1 MKILVTGG
9 AGFIGGHLTQNLLNL
24 GHKVYV
30 IDNES
35 ATSSET
41 FNWFEKANNSKIDIL
56 DYEKVEDVF
65 KQGIDYVFHLAA
77 ETKIEPSIQNPEK
90 CFNVNINGTLNLL
103 NLSRKYK
110 IKRFI
115 FASTSAI
122 YGMNSAPHHELQTP
136 DILNPYSSSKL
147 CGETLCK
154 TYTNIYQLETVCFR
168 FFNVYGEKMPNKGFY
183 APVIAAFKKQIED
196 NKELNITGDGEQ
208 RRDFIYVGDIVDAM
222 IKAAFYDN
230 NKIIGNVYNL
240 GCGKNYSINE
250 VAKMFNHPFFYSEK
264 RMGDARETLADIKK
278 VRTDLEWNPQVD
290 LLKWL
295 KQHLQKGN

>member
-41 FNWFEKANNSKIDIL
+41 FNWFEKANNNKIDIL

-65 KQGIDYVFHLAA
+65 KEGIDYVFHLAA

-103 NLSRKYK
+103 NLCRKYK

-122 YGMNSAPHHELQTP
+122 YGMNLAPHHELQTP

-154 TYTNIYQLETVCFR
+154 TYTNIYELETVCFR

-183 APVIAAFKKQIED
+183 APVIAAFRKQIQD

-222 IKAAFYDN
+222 IKAAFSDN
-230 NKIIGNVYNL
+230 KKIIGNVYNL

-250 VAKMFNHPFFYSEK
+250 VAKIFNHPFFYSEK
-264 RMGDARETLADIKK
+264 RIAYY
-278 VRTDLEWNPQVD
+278 P
-290 LLKWL
+290 
-295 KQHLQKGN
+295 